1 MVSPTMTS
9 KLAVT
14 SAHPPVPV
22 TVYLIVAVP
31 AATPVTTPV
40 LEFTVAIAVFKE
52 DQDPPV

>member
-1 MVSPTMTS
+1 MSPTITS

>member
-31 AATPVTTPV
+31 AATPLTTPV
-40 LEFTVAIAVFKE
+40 EASTVATAVSE
-52 DQDPPV
+52 DDQDPPV